1 MKQQPLTITI
11 RILVKPGMEEKF
23 KQEYLSIIP
32 FILNEEGCINY
43 NLYQSRT
50 DPTVFILYE
59 NWVSQEDYAK
69 HLQMSYMQVVN
80 EKADLF
86 LAEPIE
92 IDLWGKVF

>member
-1 MKQQPLTITI
+1 MKQPLTITI
-11 RILVKPGMEEKF
+11 RIVVKSGMEEKF

-43 NLYQSRT
+43 NLYQSKNDT
-50 DPTVFILYE
+50 SVFMLYE

-69 HLQMSYMQVVN
+69 HLQMSYMKVVN

>member
-1 MKQQPLTITI
+1 MKQPLTITI
-11 RILVKPGMEEKF
+11 RIVVKAGMEEKF

-32 FILNEEGCINY
+32 FILNDEGCINY
-43 NLYQSRT
+43 NLYQSKSN
-50 DPTVFILYE
+50 PSIFILYE

-69 HLQMSYMQVVN
+69 HLQMSYMKVVN
-80 EKADLF
+80 EKAHLF

>member
-1 MKQQPLTITI
+1 MKQPLTVTI
-11 RILVKPGMEEKF
+11 RLLVKSGMEEKF

-43 NLYQSRT
+43 NLYQSKSE
-50 DPTVFILYE
+50 PSVFMLYE
-59 NWVSQEDYAK
+59 NWVSQEDYAR
-69 HLQMSYMQVVN
+69 HLQMSYMKVVN

>member
-1 MKQQPLTITI
+1 MKQSLTITI
-11 RILVKPGMEEKF
+11 RILVKSGMEEKF

-43 NLYQSRT
+43 NLYQSKN
-50 DPTVFILYE
+50 DPSVFILYE
-59 NWVSQEDYAK
+59 NWISQEDYAK
-69 HLQMSYMQVVN
+69 HLQMSYMKVVN

-92 IDLWGKVF
+92 VDLWGKVF

>member
-1 MKQQPLTITI
+1 MKQPLTITI
-11 RILVKPGMEEKF
+11 RIVVKSGMEEKF

-43 NLYQSRT
+43 NLYQSKSE
-50 DPTVFILYE
+50 PSVFMLYE

-69 HLQMSYMQVVN
+69 HLQMSYMKVVN

>member
-1 MKQQPLTITI
+1 MQQILTITI
-11 RILVKPGMEEKF
+11 RIVVKSGMEEKF

-43 NLYQSRT
+43 NLYQSKN
-50 DPTVFILYE
+50 DPSRFMLYE

-69 HLQMSYMQVVN
+69 HLQMSYMKVVN

-92 IDLWGKVF
+92 INLWEKVF

>member
-1 MKQQPLTITI
+1 MKQSLTITI
-11 RILVKPGMEEKF
+11 RIVVKAGMEERF

-43 NLYQSRT
+43 NLYQSKS
-50 DPTVFILYE
+50 DPSVFILYE

-69 HLQMSYMQVVN
+69 HLQMSYMKVVN